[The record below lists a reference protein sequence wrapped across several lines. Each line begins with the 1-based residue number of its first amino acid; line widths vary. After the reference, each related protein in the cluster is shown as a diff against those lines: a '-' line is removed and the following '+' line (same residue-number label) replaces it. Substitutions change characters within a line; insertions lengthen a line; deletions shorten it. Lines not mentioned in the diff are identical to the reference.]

1 MQALLADSFMPDQ
14 QITTDMLVFAYSTG
28 LFPMAAERPGAVHWY
43 SPDPRAFLPLNQF
56 KVSRSLRRR
65 VSSGIFDITCDRDF
79 EHVIRAC
86 AQPRPGHPRT
96 WINDQIIDAYTQL
109 HAVDLAHSIEAW
121 NDAGQLVGGLYG
133 VSLGGAFFGESMFS
147 HATDASKVCL
157 VHLVSHL
164 NERGYT
170 LLDVQ
175 FQSDHMARFG
185 TIEIPRDEYMQRL
198 QEALRQKVR
207 W

>member
-1 MQALLADSFMPDQ
+1 MWSEAIKIDPKRYHLDS
-14 QITTDMLVFAYSTG
+14 
-28 LFPMAAERPGAVHWY
+28 RW
-43 SPDPRAFLPLNQF
+43 R
-56 KVSRSLRRR
+56 
-65 VSSGIFDITCDRDF
+65 
-79 EHVIRAC
+79 
-86 AQPRPGHPRT
+86 
-96 WINDQIIDAYTQL
+96 

-133 VSLGGAFFGESMFS
+133 VSLSGAFFGESMFS